1 MHTANDHAVKVLN
14 SLIETTLDS
23 ANGYKE
29 AAENVETAQ
38 YRTMFS
44 ERADKRMELT
54 RRLQQEVRSFGG
66 EPEDDQSL
74 LGKAH
79 NKFVDIKTALTGGP
93 NDKSVI
99 DEVERGEDVIKAKY
113 EAATK
118 DSELP
123 TEIRTVITEA
133 YQSVKRDHDEISA
146 IKHAMH

>member
-1 MHTANDHAVKVLN
+1 MHSSNDHAVKVLN

-29 AAENVETAQ
+29 AAENVEAPQ

-44 ERADKRMELT
+44 ERATKRMELT

-66 EPEDDQSL
+66 DPEDDQSL

-79 NKFVDIKTALTGGP
+79 NKFVDIKNALTGGP

-113 EAATK
+113 EAATR
-118 DSELP
+118 DEDLP
-123 TEIRTVITEA
+123 MQVKSVITEA
-133 YQSVKRDHDEISA
+133 YQSVKQDHDEISR
-146 IKHAMH
+146 IKHSMH

>member
-1 MHTANDHAVKVLN
+1 MHTHNDHAVKVLN

-23 ANGYKE
+23 SNGYKE
-29 AAENVETAQ
+29 AAENVESTQ

-44 ERADKRMELT
+44 ERASKRMELT

-79 NKFVDIKTALTGGP
+79 NKFVDIKNALTGGP

-113 EAATK
+113 EAAIK
-118 DSELP
+118 DSDLP
-123 TEIRTVITEA
+123 TEVRTLLGEA
-133 YQSVKRDHDEISA
+133 YTSVKQDHDEISR
-146 IKHAMH
+146 IKHSMH